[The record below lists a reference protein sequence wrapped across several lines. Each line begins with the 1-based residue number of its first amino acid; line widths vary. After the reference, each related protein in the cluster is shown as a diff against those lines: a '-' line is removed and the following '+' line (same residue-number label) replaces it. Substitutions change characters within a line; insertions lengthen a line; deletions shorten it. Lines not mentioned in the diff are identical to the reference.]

1 MVTKTINAL
10 GDFTTSSYDGLQRFI
25 SAADYVSN
33 SQTTPYYTTYMY
45 DAVGRIL
52 KESIPF
58 HQDGSMM
65 EYSVKTYGYDANGNV
80 TASKITTN
88 KPGEAETES
97 VTTYSYNN
105 RDQMI
110 RTQTGSDFTTYTY
123 DAAGNPLTVTTANGE
138 AVTGYAYDHLGNLT
152 TMTDAMGQKE
162 TYTYDLNGNLL
173 TTTDRNGN
181 VTAFTYDD
189 LGRQVNVQVKSAA
202 GTLLSSKQTAYTL
215 TGQTLSE
222 QNDTATVTWKYDALG
237 RMTQESETGGVVKN
251 YTYNLADL
259 RTGYQLLVGGA
270 QKMNTTYTYD
280 QMNRLSTVLENGAQ
294 AASYTYDKN
303 GNRATMT
310 NGNGTTVTYAY
321 NAANLVTSLQNKK
334 GLSTLSNYVYQYYL
348 DGNQAQ
354 KNDHTGRSTSYAYDA
369 QRRLTQE
376 AESGAAD
383 AVTKAYRFDEAGNRL
398 SMTVTGAESYTTNYT
413 YDRNNRLL
421 TETRT
426 SGGTQQVTDYT
437 YDANGNTQTK
447 TTGASSEQYTYD
459 GFNRLVKVVN
469 AAGTTTYDY
478 RPDGL
483 RNSKTVAGV
492 KTAHIWDGQNMS
504 AELNA
509 SGAILRAHIRGV
521 GLIAEDDAAG
531 TRQYALYNAH
541 GDVVQLNNTNG
552 VVTREYQY
560 DAFGNERN
568 PDATDANPFRYCGE
582 YFDAE
587 TGDIYLRAR
596 YYDPAIG
603 RFTQMDTHWNP
614 GNMIYGDN
622 YKNIPELASILQS
635 SNLYVYSTGNPIKYL
650 DATGKISKEKADE
663 IIINNTQNIK
673 DAAAEFGVNPGI
685 LAATIYAEQRLNV
698 NWKDHWIDPLAADVL
713 DVSLGVSQ
721 IRISTAV
728 KIENAGYIEKTVYYE
743 WHTNSAVENQRAGV
757 VYKLQNDETNI
768 RYATAYLSYIQ
779 DIWKESY
786 PEIDGRTAILATLYN
801 ISEYGSHGVNSNP
814 SSNEFGSF
822 AKENYYMRK
831 LLGLD

>member
-88 KPGEAETES
+88 KPGEAETKS

-162 TYTYDLNGNLL
+162 THTYDLNGNLL

-181 VTAFTYDD
+181 VTTFAYDD

-280 QMNRLSTVLENGAQ
+280 QMNRLSTVSENGAQ

-354 KNDHTGRSTSYAYDA
+354 KTDHTGRSTSYAYDA

-383 AVTKAYRFDEAGNRL
+383 AVTRAYRFDEAGNRL
-398 SMTVTGAESYTTNYT
+398 SMTVTGRRATRPITRMTATTVCSP
-413 YDRNNRLL
+413 RP
-421 TETRT
+421 EP
-426 SGGTQQVTDYT
+426 
-437 YDANGNTQTK
+437 
-447 TTGASSEQYTYD
+447 
-459 GFNRLVKVVN
+459 
-469 AAGTTTYDY
+469 AAV
-478 RPDGL
+478 RS
-483 RNSKTVAGV
+483 R
-492 KTAHIWDGQNMS
+492 
-504 AELNA
+504 
-509 SGAILRAHIRGV
+509 
-521 GLIAEDDAAG
+521 
-531 TRQYALYNAH
+531 
-541 GDVVQLNNTNG
+541 
-552 VVTREYQY
+552 
-560 DAFGNERN
+560 
-568 PDATDANPFRYCGE
+568 
-582 YFDAE
+582 
-587 TGDIYLRAR
+587 
-596 YYDPAIG
+596 
-603 RFTQMDTHWNP
+603 
-614 GNMIYGDN
+614 
-622 YKNIPELASILQS
+622 
-635 SNLYVYSTGNPIKYL
+635 
-650 DATGKISKEKADE
+650 
-663 IIINNTQNIK
+663 
-673 DAAAEFGVNPGI
+673 
-685 LAATIYAEQRLNV
+685 
-698 NWKDHWIDPLAADVL
+698 
-713 DVSLGVSQ
+713 
-721 IRISTAV
+721 
-728 KIENAGYIEKTVYYE
+728 
-743 WHTNSAVENQRAGV
+743 
-757 VYKLQNDETNI
+757 
-768 RYATAYLSYIQ
+768 
-779 DIWKESY
+779 
-786 PEIDGRTAILATLYN
+786 
-801 ISEYGSHGVNSNP
+801 
-814 SSNEFGSF
+814 
-822 AKENYYMRK
+822 
-831 LLGLD
+831 